1 VLAEGQTVQTYLKEY
16 IHHIHQQQNDIPN
29 PRLVKPKA
37 HQDQRTRNDV
47 MREHLPVV
55 FPTLLDVDHDNLLQ
69 PECKLHE
76 VVPFHDA
83 GDVDVG
89 EVRPELGEVEPVG
102 RVVHDV
108 L

>member
-1 VLAEGQTVQTYLKEY
+1 
-16 IHHIHQQQNDIPN
+16 
-29 PRLVKPKA
+29 
-37 HQDQRTRNDV
+37 
-47 MREHLPVV
+47 
-55 FPTLLDVDHDNLLQ
+55 
-69 PECKLHE
+69 LHE